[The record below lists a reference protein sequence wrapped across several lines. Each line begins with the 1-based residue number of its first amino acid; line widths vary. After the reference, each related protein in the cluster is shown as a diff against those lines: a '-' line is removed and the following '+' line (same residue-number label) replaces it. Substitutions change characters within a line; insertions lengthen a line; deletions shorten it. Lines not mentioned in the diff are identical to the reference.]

1 MGATISY
8 DTKYKISMDVEVE
21 CLTLQS
27 AKPASHKKNGG
38 GEKRS
43 VKFDKTHHNQH
54 SGSESESAG
63 SSSESDDEHRERDK
77 HSNRSDSDSD
87 SGSGSGSDDELKRVT
102 VKITPDIAG
111 YIRSYVRGKEF
122 MEILD
127 ELTEFDLEP
136 YGYMKDT
143 SLVFDSQTVS
153 YDPENK
159 CIESVGVWDYIPPK
173 NSSKSKK
180 KTTNNEYDMD
190 GGRDSSSSSRNNK
203 RKHQRDEDDG
213 NRTLSEYKTKEDEV
227 DSSNILN
234 ILRENFNVASKNN
247 EFIIHETKTNMLML
261 NITSVD
267 ISKV

>member
-8 DTKYKISMDVEVE
+8 DTKYKISMDVDVE

-27 AKPASHKKNGG
+27 AKPASRKKTG

-43 VKFDKTHHNQH
+43 VKFDEH
-54 SGSESESAG
+54 SGSESESGG
-63 SSSESDDEHRERDK
+63 SSSASDGERDK
-77 HSNRSDSDSD
+77 HSNRSDSESGSD
-87 SGSGSGSDDELKRVT
+87 SGSDSDDELKRVT

-143 SLVFDSQTVS
+143 SLVFDTQTVS

-159 CIESVGVWDYIPPK
+159 CVESVGVWDYIPPK

-180 KTTNNEYDMD
+180 KNTNNDYEMD
-190 GGRDSSSSSRNNK
+190 GGRDSSSSNRSNK
-203 RKHQRDEDDG
+203 RKHQRDDDDG

-261 NITSVD
+261 NITNVD